1 LTTKFITCRDVM
13 NQRYEFADGIMTVS
27 AALKLMR
34 EKNITKV
41 IINRRDNSD
50 EFGMVE
56 LSDIAKKVIGKDR
69 APDRVNLYEI
79 MTKPSITV
87 RPEMN
92 IKYCARLFD
101 QYMLA
106 SAIVIENEE
115 VIGVVS
121 YNDIVLSWIDIFE

>member
-1 LTTKFITCRDVM
+1 MTTKFITCRDVM

-56 LSDIAKKVIGKDR
+56 LSDIAKRVIGKDR

-79 MTKPSITV
+79 MTKPTITV

>member
-1 LTTKFITCRDVM
+1 MTTKFITCRDVM

>member
-1 LTTKFITCRDVM
+1 MTKKFIACRDVM
-13 NQRYEFADGIMTVS
+13 NQRFKFVDGLMTVS
-27 AALKLMR
+27 DALKIMR
-34 EKNITKV
+34 TENIRKV

-56 LSDIAKKVIGKDR
+56 LSDIAKNVVGKDR

-79 MTKPSITV
+79 MSKPVISV

-101 QYMLA
+101 KYNLT
-106 SAIVIENEE
+106 SAIVLENEG
-115 VIGVVS
+115 VLGVVS
-121 YNDIVLSWIDIFE
+121 YNDIVLSWIDISW

>member
-1 LTTKFITCRDVM
+1 MSAKFISCRDVM
-13 NQRYEFADGIMTVS
+13 NQRFEFADGLTTVS
-27 AALKLMR
+27 AALKVMR
-34 EKNITKV
+34 EKGITKV

-50 EFGMVE
+50 EFGMVD

-79 MTKPSITV
+79 MSKPTITV

-101 QYMLA
+101 QYMLS
-106 SAIVIENEE
+106 SAIVIEDEH